1 MTTLSHDNRLWAST
15 LASAIEVDGLGMRFS
30 RQAGSLSARWAA
42 FVAANALKR
51 LGARARRD
59 AFGAD
64 AVMAADNHLRD
75 EFGRP
80 IF

>member
-15 LASAIEVDGLGMRFS
+15 LASGIQVERFGTRFS
-30 RQAGSLSARWAA
+30 RQAGSLSTRWAA
-42 FVAANALKR
+42 LVAADALKR
-51 LGARARRD
+51 LNARNRRD

-64 AVMAADNHLRD
+64 AVLPADDHRRD